1 MIQTAQEFITLR
13 TSQDVAEQKRA
24 TNEEAPLSVWQE
36 IIATFPEYKIWIV
49 RNKTVP
55 VEILETLCEDK
66 NEVIRAEIAS
76 KRKINDSIFSILS
89 KDENENVRY
98 ALMLNKSLTKQQLQQ
113 IEIKDSA
120 WLQEKY
126 TEIMQDATQTY
137 VILKH
142 ANDNGISLQLADTP
156 IEESGEI
163 IHTFEAENY
172 NEAMTKRNELLGFE
186 PYIPLPINIIAQR
199 QLTLFDKNKKPLQ
212 TVSAFIY
219 EPVKV
224 TETEYHCEY
233 HINIEHQSKTSNA
246 LKTEALGGKTIIG
259 FDSLQAI
266 QLALKMMDSI
276 IVAYNQ
282 SNDNKIYW
290 HEYGVDCGFAYSFN

>member
-1 MIQTAQEFITLR
+1 MIQSAKEFIALR
-13 TSQDVAEQKRA
+13 SSQDLVEQKRA
-24 TNEEAPLSVWQE
+24 THDEAPLSVWQE
-36 IIATFPEYKIWIV
+36 IIAKYPEYKIWVV

-55 VEILETLCEDK
+55 LEILELLSKD
-66 NEVIRAEIAS
+66 NDAQVRSEIAS
-76 KRKINDSIFSILS
+76 KRKINDSIISVLS
-89 KDENENVRY
+89 KDEHENVRY

-120 WLQEKY
+120 WLQEKC

-137 VILKH
+137 VIIKH
-142 ANDNGISLQLADTP
+142 AIDNGISLQLADAP
-156 IEESGEI
+156 QEENDKI
-163 IHTFEAENY
+163 LHTFEAENY
-172 NEAMTKRNELLGFE
+172 NDAMTKRNELLGYE
-186 PYIPLPINIIAQR
+186 PYIPLPTNIIAQR

-212 TVSAFIY
+212 TVNAFIY

-233 HINIEHQSKTSNA
+233 HINIEHTSKTGKV

-290 HEYGVDCGFAYSFN
+290 QEFGVDCGFAY